1 MHLVEGG
8 EGALTI
14 GDHALM
20 PEMLIGGEEVH
31 DGYCSGINLLS
42 HDVRRVMEET
52 NLLPLRYAVA
62 VLYGKVKVFALHT
75 SQTLEEPILSFFRE
89 QHFAPGIE
97 K

>member
-1 MHLVEGG
+1 
-8 EGALTI
+8 
-14 GDHALM
+14 
-20 PEMLIGGEEVH
+20 
-31 DGYCSGINLLS
+31 
-42 HDVRRVMEET
+42 MEET